1 MKINIFKI
9 LLILA
14 FISVVISLK
23 QNHFKKKNPN
33 SPKHKKPATT
43 ISKPAKCPPQVV
55 LYLIIE
61 YKKC

>member
-23 QNHFKKKNPN
+23 QNHLARKRPN
-33 SPKHKKPATT
+33 SPKHKKPATK
-43 ISKPAKCPPQVV
+43 IPKPVKCPPQVV

-61 YKKC
+61 YTKC